1 MATTQQRPAASDTS
15 ASTGGTV
22 TSIDT
27 AGRLGE
33 GSARDSNVAPTSPDE
48 LIDCFVKGFDF
59 FTREQMLDAIDSGMF
74 EIYQLTPKA
83 WALIE
88 LVPTRYG
95 KTLNI
100 LTVAG
105 DREQWEPGWDSIEK
119 IARENQCDMIYS
131 VGHPGWKRFM
141 QERGFTTEPMLKMV
155 KFIEYEEDL

>member
-1 MATTQQRPAASDTS
+1 
-15 ASTGGTV
+15 
-22 TSIDT
+22 
-27 AGRLGE
+27 
-33 GSARDSNVAPTSPDE
+33 
-48 LIDCFVKGFDF
+48 
-59 FTREQMLDAIDSGMF
+59 MLDAIDSGVF

-88 LVPTRYG
+88 FVLTRYG

-155 KFIEYEEDL
+155 KFIEYPEDL

>member
-1 MATTQQRPAASDTS
+1 
-15 ASTGGTV
+15 
-22 TSIDT
+22 
-27 AGRLGE
+27 
-33 GSARDSNVAPTSPDE
+33 
-48 LIDCFVKGFDF
+48 
-59 FTREQMLDAIDSGMF
+59 MLEAIDSGMF

-88 LVPTRYG
+88 FVPTRYG

-119 IARENQCDMIYS
+119 IARENLCDMIYS

-155 KFIEYEEDL
+155 KFVEYPEDL